1 MRYNTP
7 STPLDNLKD
16 LMTRGGIPVTMTLLA
31 CSVALFLGS
40 FFTSHGL
47 DRFILSYVAFSPY
60 NILHAPWTVFTYP
73 IAADGF
79 FNLLIGG
86 FFFWLAGGSLE
97 RGWGSQRYAIFFFS
111 LTAIT
116 ALSLLLGYTLAGRIA
131 MPNFLQG
138 NGVPPM
144 FGFTLPLSGMIV
156 AFCMLNPNLTLN
168 FYFVPVKAIH
178 VAWIIAFL
186 SYFMAG
192 MGPVLSLF
200 ACGGIFASF
209 LYVKFGRSWGDISS
223 YSAPRRAPRGPDL
236 RMDTRPSKP
245 AGTQSFRTTRDG
257 SPLRPKPFDIA
268 GRIRDWRD
276 RRKLEKLWRNSGLSD
291 SEPEWRDDEKRR
303 R

>member
-7 STPLDNLKD
+7 TTPLDNLKD
-16 LMTRGGIPVTMTLLA
+16 FMTRGGIPVTMTLLV

-40 FFTSHGL
+40 FFTSQGL
-47 DRFILSYVAFSPY
+47 DRFIVSYVAFLPY
-60 NILHAPWTVFTYP
+60 NILHAPWTIFTYP
-73 IAADGF
+73 IVAGGF
-79 FNLLIGG
+79 FNLLVGG

-116 ALSLLLGYTLAGRIA
+116 ALSLLLGYSLAGREAI
-131 MPNFLQG
+131 
-138 NGVPPM
+138 PPM
-144 FGFTLPLSGMIV
+144 FGFSLPLSGMIV

-168 FYFVPVKAIH
+168 FYFVPIKAIY
-178 VAWIIAFL
+178 VAWIVALL

-192 MGPVLSLF
+192 MGPLLNLF
-200 ACGGIFASF
+200 ACGGILAAF

-236 RMDTRPSKP
+236 RMDMRPSKP
-245 AGTQSFRTTRDG
+245 AGRQSFRTTRDG

>member
-1 MRYNTP
+1 MRYGTP
-7 STPLDNLKD
+7 TTPIDTIRD
-16 LMTRGGIPVTMTLLA
+16 FMTRGGIPVTMTLLV
-31 CSVALFLGS
+31 CSVALSLGS
-40 FFTSHGL
+40 FFTSQGL
-47 DRFILSYVAFSPY
+47 DRFIWSYVAFSPF
-60 NILHAPWTVFTYP
+60 NIIHAPWTIFTYP
-73 IAADGF
+73 IVAGGF
-79 FNLLIGG
+79 FNLLIGS

-111 LTAIT
+111 LTAIS
-116 ALSLLLGYTLAGRIA
+116 ALSLLLGYSLAARA
-131 MPNFLQG
+131 ALPAYLLG
-138 NGVPPM
+138 NGLPPM

-178 VAWIIAFL
+178 VAWIVALL

-192 MGPVLSLF
+192 MGPILNLF
-200 ACGGIFASF
+200 ACGGIIAAF
-209 LYVKFGRSWGDISS
+209 LYVRFGRSWGDVGS
-223 YSAPRRAPRGPDL
+223 YSAPRRVPRGPDL
-236 RMDTRPSKP
+236 RMDTRASKP
-245 AGTQSFRTTRDG
+245 AVRPSFRTTLDG
-257 SPLRPKPFDIA
+257 SPRQRKPLDFV